1 MQSLLKQVR
10 QEKPLIHCLTNPIS
24 INGCANIILAAG
36 ARPIMAEHPGEAAG
50 ITERAGALM
59 LNLGNITDARM
70 EAMPLSLKKAQ
81 EKNIPA
87 LLDLVGVACSP
98 LRLEFAGRLLA
109 EGKTAVLK
117 GNISEILAMAGL
129 PSHSVGI
136 DAGAEDALT
145 EANLAEVCTAFG
157 KMAKQ
162 WDTVVMATGK
172 QDLITDGEQAFLVSN
187 GTEMLSSI
195 TGTGCMAGALT
206 ATFLS
211 GRRPMEAALLG
222 TVLMGIAGEKAEATA
237 CGPGS
242 FQAALLDAVYT
253 TRAGELGERAK
264 IRRLGAAWQVS

>member
-1 MQSLLKQVR
+1 
-10 QEKPLIHCLTNPIS
+10 
-24 INGCANIILAAG
+24 
-36 ARPIMAEHPGEAAG
+36 MAEHPGEVEG

-70 EAMPLSLKKAQ
+70 ESMPLSLKKAQ
-81 EKNIPA
+81 EKDIPA

-98 LRLEFAGRLLA
+98 LRLDFAKKLLTVGQA
-109 EGKTAVLK
+109 AVLK

-145 EANLAEVCTAFG
+145 KDNLPDICRAFG
-157 KMAKQ
+157 RLAKQ
-162 WDTVVMATGK
+162 WNTVVMATGK

-206 ATFLS
+206 AAFLA
-211 GRRPMEAALLG
+211 GKRPLEAAVLG
-222 TVLMGIAGEKAEATA
+222 TVLMGIAGEKAAA
-237 CGPGS
+237 AAHGPGS
-242 FQAALLDAVYT
+242 FQTELLDAVYT
-253 TRAGELGERAK
+253 TDSGELGERAK
-264 IRRLGAAWQVS
+264 IQSIKEKR